1 MTIKRRTTIIQ
12 RIKTN
17 QEIDRCRKMTPE
29 ELYAFLR
36 SKYEEF

>member
-1 MTIKRRTTIIQ
+1 MTFKRRRSIIE

-29 ELYAFLR
+29 QLYAFLR
-36 SKYEEF
+36 SKYEKF